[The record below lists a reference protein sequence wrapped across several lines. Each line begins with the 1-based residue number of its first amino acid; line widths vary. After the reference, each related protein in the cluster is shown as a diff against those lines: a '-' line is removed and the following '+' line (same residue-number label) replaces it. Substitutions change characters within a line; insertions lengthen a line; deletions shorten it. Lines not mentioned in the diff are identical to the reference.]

1 MTKVSI
7 THSISDVTMRLRKY
21 FYILY
26 QDLNVRSVNIV
37 FNLSPHGAGQVNP
50 LMNDVRRDGWKLGI
64 WNRVVVAAFLVR

>member
-1 MTKVSI
+1 MQC
-7 THSISDVTMRLRKY
+7 